1 MILIARCRKYSYL
14 ETYNMMRDITGVG
27 KGKGPFI
34 AFHDGFSSLA
44 APVAAGGWNGFL
56 NGWDRVAID
65 SHRYLCFADPN
76 NWGLGYQATLVSP
89 FLPCLRRRLPR
100 YGKADSFDVQ
110 SCSRAATGLD
120 RSTARRTLSESRSAQ
135 SGPLRVRCYCPLPSS
150 VGLE

>member
-1 MILIARCRKYSYL
+1 
-14 ETYNMMRDITGVG
+14 MMRDITGVG

-76 NWGLGYQATLVSP
+76 NWGLGYQATLVSSVPSLP
-89 FLPCLRRRLPR
+89 FDGGCLVTTTRLTLSMFDPVAVQLLGRTAQQLDERFRSHPRRRVVPCEC
-100 YGKADSFDVQ
+100 V
-110 SCSRAATGLD
+110 
-120 RSTARRTLSESRSAQ
+120 
-135 SGPLRVRCYCPLPSS
+135 CYPLPSRAS
-150 VGLE
+150 ASSRTES

>member
-1 MILIARCRKYSYL
+1 
-14 ETYNMMRDITGVG
+14 MMRDITGVG

-76 NWGLGYQATLVSP
+76 NWGLGYQATLVSFP
-89 FLPCLRRRLPR
+89 LLLPRRRLRLVTARLTFRRLVLQPCSYWAGPLNSSTNAFGVTLGAEWSLASTFCYPLASHHRPR
-100 YGKADSFDVQ
+100 MRRKADLV
-110 SCSRAATGLD
+110 L
-120 RSTARRTLSESRSAQ
+120 L
-135 SGPLRVRCYCPLPSS
+135 
-150 VGLE
+150 